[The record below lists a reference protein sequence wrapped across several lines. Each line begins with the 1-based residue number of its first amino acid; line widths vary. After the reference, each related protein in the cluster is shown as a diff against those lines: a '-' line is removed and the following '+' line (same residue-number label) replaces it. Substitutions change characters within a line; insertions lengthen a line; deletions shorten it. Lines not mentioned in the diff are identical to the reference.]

1 MNEIEAQSLMQSWE
15 NMAIMVRYIADYPQY
30 IDLLMTKA
38 TDDSQPENWRAAW
51 MIDKIHDKHPEI
63 VEPYLPRITEFVL
76 KTKNSGKKRHFL
88 KLISLYPIPDEK
100 LTELLDFGINTFT
113 GINEDIAV
121 RVHAMQILSNIAE
134 REPGLASEF
143 IELIEREMEYH
154 GSAGLNSRGKKIL
167 KKLYKLK
174 NQ

>member
-1 MNEIEAQSLMQSWE
+1 MNEVEAQSLMQSWE
-15 NMAIMVRYIADYPQY
+15 NMAIMVKYIADYPQY

-63 VEPYLPRITEFVL
+63 VAPYIPEITRFVFQ
-76 KTKNSGKKRHFL
+76 TKNSGKKRHFL
-88 KLISLYPIPDEK
+88 KLISLYPISEIDLPR
-100 LTELLDFGINTFT
+100 LLDFGINIFT
-113 GINEDIAV
+113 GVNEDIAV
-121 RVHAMQILSNIAE
+121 RVHAMQILCNIAE
-134 REPGLASEF
+134 KEPGLAGEF

-167 KKLYKLK
+167 KKLYKIK
-174 NQ
+174 KQ